1 MTRYSFFS
9 IIFLVIFSLA
19 SHSVS
24 ANGHTAAP
32 VSESN
37 TKKEAESTTSAD
49 KSTANKMP
57 VFPAPKPEAPHGKAH
72 APVMEELPHIHHYHK
87 ERVKKIKK
95 HHTKC
100 WVVSQAIVILCH
112 FSMLVIAYLHIIH

>member
-19 SHSVS
+19 SHSGL
-24 ANGHTAAP
+24 ANGHTALP
-32 VSESN
+32 VSEN
-37 TKKEAESTTSAD
+37 NAKKAEGATSAD
-49 KSTANKMP
+49 KSMAKKMP

-100 WVVSQAIVILCH
+100 WIVSQVIVIVCQL
-112 FSMLVIAYLHIIH
+112 SLLVIAYLHVIH